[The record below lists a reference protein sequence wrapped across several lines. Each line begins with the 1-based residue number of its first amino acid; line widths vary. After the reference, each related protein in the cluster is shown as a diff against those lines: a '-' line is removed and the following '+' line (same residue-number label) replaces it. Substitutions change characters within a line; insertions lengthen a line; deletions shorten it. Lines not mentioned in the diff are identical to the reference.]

1 MSATQTQ
8 KRTDYLMSKIPAE
21 KREALEKKY
30 RARFDRAARYLG
42 RGVYDWQGLQ
52 SRDTGVL
59 FLKGVLTFEGIKFK
73 EDPED

>member
-1 MSATQTQ
+1 MSSQ
-8 KRTDYLMSKIPAE
+8 KRTDYLTSKIPVAR
-21 KREALEKKY
+21 REELEKKY
-30 RARFDRAARYLG
+30 RAKFDKNARYLG

-73 EDPED
+73 EDSED